1 MTRLGKISRNT
12 LLGIFCSLSL
22 GTSIPAEATKQAQI
36 IYINKTG
43 QGEST
48 LNCTDEIREYP
59 MNSFEDIHS
68 QTPTLAFI
76 DKNNTNSFVLVYNYS
91 KLNNNSANLAEG
103 FNTLNG
109 ISLFVMNS
117 TFLTG
122 SDTLQISPTSHIQIS
137 HIDSDPLKKDK
148 YGSRFN
154 RLRLNMQSYS
164 GFIDMQVWTWNQR
177 INHWTLIQVWDSK
190 SAYNF
195 AMQSEGMRRIWR
207 ELFRDTASPAATA
220 PYCYIKTE

>member
-1 MTRLGKISRNT
+1 MTNLGKISCNT
-12 LLGIFCSLSL
+12 LLGIFCSLGL
-22 GTSIPAEATKQAQI
+22 GTSLPAEATKQAQI

-43 QGEST
+43 QGESA
-48 LNCTDEIREYP
+48 LNCTNEIRENP

-76 DKNNTNSFVLVYNYS
+76 DKNNTNSFILVYNYS
-91 KLNNNSANLAEG
+91 KQNNNSADLAEG
-103 FNTLNG
+103 FSTLDNK
-109 ISLFVMNS
+109 SLFVMNS

-154 RLRLNMQSYS
+154 RLRLNMQSHS
-164 GFIDMQVWTWNQR
+164 GFREMQVWTWNKR
-177 INHWTLIQVWDSK
+177 INHWTLIQVWESK
-190 SAYNF
+190 SAYNS
-195 AMQSEGMRRIWR
+195 AMQSEGMRKTWR
-207 ELFRDTASPAATA
+207 EVFRHTASPAATA
-220 PYCYIKTE
+220 PYCYIKTD